1 MSEFSKNLTK
11 SRERLNI
18 TRNEM
23 AQILG
28 VTVQTYGA
36 YENGKREPSLEK
48 LRKIAAA
55 LHASIDE
62 LLGYSRPIA
71 EEELQIARL
80 AGVEVTE
87 KNGLYSI
94 SGFTSPAWKSLD
106 DLEKAYIDIAKE
118 RLNLAP
124 LPASEFIQAVR
135 MARGQTLLSNRGRFI
150 FWLYQMIDFRNVM
163 LAKKN
168 IPPEKIEILERL
180 EREEE
185 KQPPA
190 SE

>member
-1 MSEFSKNLTK
+1 MALSDNLTK
-11 SRERLNI
+11 FRNRLNLSRKEVADKI
-18 TRNEM
+18 
-23 AQILG
+23 G
-28 VTVQTYGA
+28 VSLPAYGN
-36 YENGKREPSLEK
+36 YESGNRAPNLELLPK
-48 LRKIAAA
+48 LAAV
-55 LHASIDE
+55 LNVSIDE

-71 EEELQIARL
+71 EEEVQIARL
-80 AGVEVTE
+80 AGVEVKE
-87 KNGLYSI
+87 ENGLYSI

-135 MARGQTLLSNRGRFI
+135 MARGQTLLSNPGRFI

-163 LAKKN
+163 LANKH
-168 IPPEKIEILERL
+168 IPPEKIEMLERM
-180 EREEE
+180 EREEK